1 MYEHL
6 VSELT
11 KVSLS
16 MFKKNFFGIF
26 HGSISTKL
34 DSDKFLINSRRAIFD
49 ELQSGDFI
57 ELYLEQDYR
66 YKDASIDSYIH
77 RNIYKNISE
86 AKYICYS
93 MPPNIT
99 AYTLKQSR
107 LVFLD
112 YFGSQNF
119 KNLEIYDPKDFK
131 DWYNRA
137 PNEIANYLKNES
149 SFMIIKGYG
158 IYAYGRDLN
167 DMVKRVAIIENSAK
181 MLLMSQNIKS
191 IPNIKKDYI

>member
-57 ELYLEQDYR
+57 ELYLSVF
-66 YKDASIDSYIH
+66 KF
-77 RNIYKNISE
+77 KIS
-86 AKYICYS
+86 
-93 MPPNIT
+93 
-99 AYTLKQSR
+99 
-107 LVFLD
+107 F
-112 YFGSQNF
+112 
-119 KNLEIYDPKDFK
+119 
-131 DWYNRA
+131 
-137 PNEIANYLKNES
+137 
-149 SFMIIKGYG
+149 
-158 IYAYGRDLN
+158 
-167 DMVKRVAIIENSAK
+167 
-181 MLLMSQNIKS
+181 
-191 IPNIKKDYI
+191 